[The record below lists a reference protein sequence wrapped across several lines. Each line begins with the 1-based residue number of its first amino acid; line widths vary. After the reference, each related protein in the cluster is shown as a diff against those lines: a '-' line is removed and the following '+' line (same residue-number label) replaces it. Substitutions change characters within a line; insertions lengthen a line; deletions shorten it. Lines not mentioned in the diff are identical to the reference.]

1 MPIPLVLVETSKKF
15 NAALLISLGTKGE
28 RVILRAA
35 QPDFRVHPSQA
46 CAEIGRFGAARK
58 PALSL
63 SKRIS

>member
-35 QPDFRVHPSQA
+35 QP
-46 CAEIGRFGAARK
+46 E
-58 PALSL
+58 SL
-63 SKRIS
+63 P